1 MTNSIEAIDK
11 LAEAQALLSV
21 LSEITNTD
29 PFIDLKM
36 LGFGI
41 YLNITKVEKLVKAAK
56 QSLEVEKWNT
66 K

>member
-21 LSEITNTD
+21 LSEITTTD

-36 LGFGI
+36 LGLGI

-56 QSLEVEKWNT
+56 QSLEVEK
-66 K
+66 